1 MSHTTL
7 ISGASGGIG
16 GACALAL
23 ARRGDRIAVHC
34 HRHPEAAEALVCR
47 IRSLGG
53 RAGLYR
59 ADLTRQKEVEAL
71 CRDIAGELG
80 SIDVLVNN
88 AGAAGFAQFQDIQ
101 ERDWDHILDTN
112 LKSAYLLTR
121 AVLPDMIAQKKG
133 CIVNIASM
141 WGQVGGSCEAHYSAA
156 KGGLIA
162 MTKALAKEAG
172 PSGIRIN
179 CVAPGV
185 IDTAMIGNLD
195 EDARRALAAET
206 PLRRLGEPRDVA
218 GAVLFLTGEDAS
230 FITGQILGVNGG
242 LVI

>member
-1 MSHTTL
+1 MNQTTL

-16 GACALAL
+16 SACALAL

-34 HRHPEAAEALVCR
+34 YRHPEAAEALVSQ
-47 IRSLGG
+47 IRDLGG
-53 RAGLYR
+53 QAGFYR
-59 ADLTRQKEVEAL
+59 ADLTRQNEVLAL

-80 SIDVLVNN
+80 PVEALVNN
-88 AGAAGFAQFQDIQ
+88 AGAAGFAQFQDI
-101 ERDWDHILDTN
+101 EESDWDHIMDTN

-121 AVLPDMIAQKKG
+121 AVLPGMIARKKG

-141 WGQVGGSCEAHYSAA
+141 WGQVGGSCEVHYSAA

-162 MTKALAKEAG
+162 MTKALAKEIG
-172 PSGIRIN
+172 PSGIRVN

-185 IDTAMIGNLD
+185 IDTIMIRDLD
-195 EDARRALAAET
+195 EKARRALAEET

-218 GAVLFLTGEDAS
+218 GAVLFLTGENAS
-230 FITGQILGVNGG
+230 FVTGQILGVNGG

>member
-23 ARRGDRIAVHC
+23 ARRGDRIAVHF
-34 HRHPEAAEALVCR
+34 HRNPDAAESLVSG
-47 IRSLGG
+47 IRDLGG
-53 RAGLYR
+53 RAERYR
-59 ADLTRQKEVEAL
+59 ADLTRQEEVRTL

-80 SIDVLVNN
+80 PIDVLVNN
-88 AGAAGFAQFQDIQ
+88 AGTAESAQFQDI
-101 ERDWDHILDTN
+101 EEEDWNRILETN

-121 AVLPDMIAQKKG
+121 AVLPDMIARKRG
-133 CIVNIASM
+133 CIVNIASV
-141 WGQVGGSCEAHYSAA
+141 WGQVGASCEVHYSAA

-162 MTKALAKEAG
+162 MTKALAKEVG
-172 PSGIRIN
+172 PSGIRVN

-185 IDTAMIGNLD
+185 IDTAMIRGLD
-195 EDARRALAAET
+195 EATRRALAEEA
-206 PLRRLGEPRDVA
+206 PLGRLGRPQDVA